1 MMAKLHKGLLA
12 CGEIMVSPYINGVK
26 SNQWYSLGEAT
37 KFELTN
43 GSEKKEILSGKCESY
58 NQPVSTIYIP
68 TPSELTIDFVT
79 IDSENLALLRSS
91 VATATTQNAGT
102 FNDVVVAKFDRSHRV
117 SVRNVDTLVVKD
129 NTDATTY
136 VEGTDYV
143 IDNKA
148 LGLFS
153 VLSTGTITDGQ
164 ELHVSGTMKASSF
177 DSINSNDTLGIYY
190 QVALSGKN
198 MDTNKPLVVDVFK
211 TQLVANGSVNF
222 LSNDFLTGTV
232 NGSPVMDE
240 NQNSVNIQYEI
251 SDAV

>member
-1 MMAKLHKGLLA
+1 MAKIHKGLLA
-12 CGEIMVSPYINGVK
+12 CGEIMVSPYLNGVK
-26 SNQWYSLGEAT
+26 SNQWFSLGEAT

-68 TPSELTIDFVT
+68 TPSELTIDIVT
-79 IDSENLALLRSS
+79 IDSENLALLRAS
-91 VATATTQNAGT
+91 VANLTTQNAGT
-102 FNDVVVAKFDRSHRV
+102 FNDVVTAKFDRSHRV

-129 NTDATTY
+129 STDTTTY

-153 VLSTGTITDGQ
+153 VLSTGAIADGD
-164 ELHVSGTMKASSF
+164 ELHVSGTMKASTF

-190 QVALSGKN
+190 QVALAGRN

-211 TQLVANGSVNF
+211 TQLVADGAVDF
-222 LSNDFLTGTV
+222 LSSDFVTGTLK
-232 NGSPVMDE
+232 GSPVLDE
-240 NQNSVNIQYEI
+240 NQKSVNIQYEI
-251 SDAV
+251 TDAV